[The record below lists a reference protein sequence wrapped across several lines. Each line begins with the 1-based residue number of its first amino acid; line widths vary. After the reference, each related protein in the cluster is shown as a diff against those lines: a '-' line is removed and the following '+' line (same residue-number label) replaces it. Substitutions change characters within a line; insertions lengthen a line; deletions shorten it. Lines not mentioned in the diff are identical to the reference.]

1 MSEPLLNPRN
11 ENWEVIAQKIS
22 TPTGATGT
30 NRYLTL
36 NAANGVKINTIAGP
50 TGSTNPALFYNT
62 TTKEITYSTLTAA
75 NVFNNIVYFGTTTV
89 TVANKL
95 YYFTTTSTWALASN
109 SNSYGKLLGIAV
121 GTSSTVDGM
130 YVASNTGSIILTV
143 SDADIGDTLFVS
155 ATAGLITGVQPSVI
169 TTVRQVGYKI
179 STTEIKFELYP
190 SLIGSNLATPTLS
203 AATSTTGGFTFTITN
218 YDALNS
224 YTVSTTSGS
233 VAPVTSSTVTQSGLS
248 TGASATV
255 SVTATRIGYL
265 NSSTATVT
273 GTAASYIVATGGT
286 ITNYTLGSI
295 NYKSHEFTSSG
306 NFVVTSLG
314 SSPIVDILIVAGGGG
329 GGYDRGGGG
338 GGGGFRTSTQT
349 LGAASTFTVTVG
361 TGGVPGNSGGGIS
374 SSGTNSSIS
383 GTGLTTIASTGGG
396 RGAGIQ
402 AGVGAYYSASAGGSG
417 GGGNPGSAPGA
428 GNTGGYS
435 PVEGY
440 TGGTSSDGSQGA
452 AGGGAGGPGGNNS
465 GGAGGIGATNTYKTG
480 SAITYANGAGGSGV
494 SGGTARG
501 AGGCGNAAAGI
512 DGVVVIRYVVA

>member
-1 MSEPLLNPRN
+1 M
-11 ENWEVIAQKIS
+11 
-22 TPTGATGT
+22 
-30 NRYLTL
+30 
-36 NAANGVKINTIAGP
+36 
-50 TGSTNPALFYNT
+50 
-62 TTKEITYSTLTAA
+62 
-75 NVFNNIVYFGTTTV
+75 YFGTTTV

-95 YYFTTTSTWALASN
+95 YYFTTVSTWALASN

-143 SDADIGDTLFVS
+143 SDANIGDTLFVS

-248 TGASATV
+248 SGASATV
-255 SVTATRIGYL
+255 SVTATRSGYL

-273 GTAASYIVATGGT
+273 GTAAASYIVATGGT
-286 ITNYTLGSI
+286 ITTYTLGSI
-295 NYKSHEFTSSG
+295 NYKSHEFTSTG

-361 TGGVPGNSGGGIS
+361 TGGVGGTAGGGIS

-402 AGVGAYYSASAGGSG
+402 AGVGVYYSASAGGSG

-440 TGGTSSDGSQGA
+440 TGGTSTDGSQGA

-480 SAITYANGAGGSGV
+480 SAITYANGAGGSGA
-494 SGGTARG
+494 SGGSARG
-501 AGGCGNAAAGI
+501 AGSGGNTQATAI
-512 DGVVVIRYVVA
+512 DGVIVIRYVVA